1 MNQSTFIVSFLH
13 SFARVREMWL
23 LDKQDVVKVYSEL
36 LPKALNNISFGY
48 LHSGMHGIEGPAT
61 GYMLTHQFDWQL
73 LRVKAS
79 WNIREAHES
88 VFQLIKMAEEMGL
101 TTDGPLKI
109 LEQRARAERYARKT
123 WFFTDNIFQRFFIP
137 FVQTLC
143 NELHE
148 IKDKRSHTTDEIACV
163 DGILE
168 AYLASDVGSRP
179 MIPTD
184 WKRDY
189 SGICACTDCAVLR
202 QFVTS
207 PDRAIGEFRMAG
219 HRRKHL
225 ENTLDSTFRTRT
237 NKNTPIPYALVVE
250 KTFKSYELKRMEWE
264 KRAGVARTHLSKLVR
279 SNHLVSIIG
288 EERYRTLIDHENIRP
303 EYVLATS
310 ITETNVQRLDDTRRG
325 NNTLAASTTTLKDPH
340 PRGAAIKIEPDENT
354 SPSSPS
360 LTSATSTIIPVKR
373 EFSEFDRD

>member
-1 MNQSTFIVSFLH
+1 
-13 SFARVREMWL
+13 MWL

-36 LPKALNNISFGY
+36 LPKALNNISFRY
-48 LHSGMHGIEGPAT
+48 LHSGMHGIEGPAK
-61 GYMLTHQFDWQL
+61 GYMLPHQFGWQL

-79 WNIREAHES
+79 YYTREAPES
-88 VFQLIKMAEEMGL
+88 VFQLIKMAGEMGL
-101 TTDGPLKI
+101 TIDGPLKI
-109 LEQRARAERYARKT
+109 LEQRARAERYARKPY
-123 WFFTDNIFQRFFIP
+123 WLFTDNIFQRFFIP

-148 IKDKRSHTTDEIACV
+148 IKDKRSPTPAEIACV

-189 SGICACTDCAVLR
+189 SGTCACTDCQGLR

-219 HRRKHL
+219 NRRKHL

-250 KTFKSYELKRMEWE
+250 KTFKSYELERMEWE
-264 KRAGVARTHLSKLVR
+264 KRADVARTHLSKLVR

-288 EERYRTLIDHENIRP
+288 GDRYRTLIDHENIRP
-303 EYVLATS
+303 DYVLATS
-310 ITETNVQRLDDTRRG
+310 TTETNVQRLNDTRRG
-325 NNTLAASTTTLKDPH
+325 NNTLPPSTTTLKDPH
-340 PRGAAIKIEPDENT
+340 PPGVAIKIEPDENT
-354 SPSSPS
+354 SPSSLS
-360 LTSATSTIIPVKR
+360 HASATSTSIPVKR
-373 EFSEFDRD
+373 QFSEFDRD